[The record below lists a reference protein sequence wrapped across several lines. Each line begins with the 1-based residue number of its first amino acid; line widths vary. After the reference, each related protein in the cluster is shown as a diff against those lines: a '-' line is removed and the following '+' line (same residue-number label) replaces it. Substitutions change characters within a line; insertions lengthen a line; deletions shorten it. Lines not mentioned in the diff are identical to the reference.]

1 MTTTS
6 DIKPDLLTTVLKL
19 ITTTGP
25 NHEAEVLVGKV
36 QVLVTTSYLKAV
48 TTTGAEVLVTT
59 IYLKAVT
66 TTGAEVLV
74 TTSYLKAV
82 TTTGAEVLVTTS
94 YLKPEVLTKILKL
107 LTTTG
112 PDHEAKVLV
121 TTRELEIMTAG
132 PFGMVS

>member
-59 IYLKAVT
+59 
-66 TTGAEVLV
+66 
-74 TTSYLKAV
+74 SD
-82 TTTGAEVLVTTS
+82 
-94 YLKPEVLTKILKL
+94 LKPELLTTVLKL